1 MPIKY
6 NLENIELKPL
16 FGQYMVHICN
26 YLICKEEYILYLLEL
41 INNEHYF
48 PHFISK
54 NNVLEEVKENMIR
67 LKLDGEIKGY
77 YLLNNNCYII
87 IELRMNIMIENIS
100 PYIFASIYEIIFM
113 RTCLGKQI
121 TNSIIQLFIQFPN
134 LLYLYNDVRKAIP
147 ELGYYITTN
156 SDINFNAY
164 IGLDSNE
171 DGNIVIYN
179 KESLPEKPFLRVL
192 STLENYKVKE
202 KSSVKSRSIIVKKY
216 IVVSYHKN

>member
-16 FGQYMVHICN
+16 FGQYTVHICN

-41 INNEHYF
+41 INNEYYF

-54 NNVLEEVKENMIR
+54 NNVLEEVEENMIR
-67 LKLDGEIKGY
+67 LKLDGKIKGY
-77 YLLNNNCYII
+77 YLLNNNCYVII
-87 IELRMNIMIENIS
+87 QLHMNIMIENIS

-121 TNSIIQLFIQFPN
+121 TNSVIQLFIQFSH
-134 LLYLYNDVRKAIP
+134 LLYLYNDVRKPIP
-147 ELGYYITTN
+147 ELGYYITTT

-202 KSSVKSRSIIVKKY
+202 KSSVKSRTIIVKKY